1 MKKEINV
8 YDDLGNFIGIDEI
21 EVNGITPQEAIQE
34 LHEKFQE
41 LCGELNSD
49 DDIPEFNRLF
59 KEWLNKELDLKV
71 EANR

>member
-21 EVNGITPQEAIQE
+21 EVNGITPQEAIKE

-41 LCGELNSD
+41 LCGNLNS

-59 KEWLNKELDLKV
+59 KEWLNRELDLKV
-71 EANR
+71 EE